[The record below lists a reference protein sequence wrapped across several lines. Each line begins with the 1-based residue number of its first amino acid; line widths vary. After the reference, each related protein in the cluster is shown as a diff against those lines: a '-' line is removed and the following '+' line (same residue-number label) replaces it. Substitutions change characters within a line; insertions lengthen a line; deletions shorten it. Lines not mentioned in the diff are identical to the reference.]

1 VARLWSSRVS
11 AVTFFGAILPPI
23 APSRM
28 VALVFAGSLQHLT
41 SVSKCAGE
49 IYHHQYVHSTALP
62 AFVAWRIVA
71 SVLLLE

>member
-1 VARLWSSRVS
+1 MVEREHCSG

-62 AFVAWRIVA
+62 ASVAWRIVA